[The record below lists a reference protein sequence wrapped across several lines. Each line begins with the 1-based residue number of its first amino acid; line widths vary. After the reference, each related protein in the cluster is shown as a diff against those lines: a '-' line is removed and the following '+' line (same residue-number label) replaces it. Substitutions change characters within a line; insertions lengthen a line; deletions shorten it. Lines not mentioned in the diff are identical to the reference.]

1 MARRAGVARLGHVAI
16 DSTRVQANA
25 SRHRMVDEEQAARE
39 ERARDRRQVRR
50 FQQRALAPEPDEG
63 AGTELAVAQ
72 PEVLE
77 QQLAEA
83 HQGLKKLPKAG
94 RRQVSATD
102 PESRFLRT
110 REGWVLGYTADI
122 AVSDDHFIVAA
133 RVRQNA
139 TDNAALLPLVE
150 EVERQCGQRPARV
163 TADAGFFSGTA
174 LRECSRRG
182 IDLYVPDNNLRHEMT
197 SGKAGG
203 RNRTHGDSRSRTS
216 ADAGEVAQCGGP
228 EDVATKA
235 SSSGTRDWDTESTTR
250 DAAGST
256 PWAGGGEHRMDHGR
270 HRPQHRSPAS
280 ALRISIA
287 DSYRDQKLELRKM
300 RRTCTAPAMTQT
312 PEGRQILAQRF
323 SAGTRP
329 L

>member
-1 MARRAGVARLGHVAI
+1 M
-16 DSTRVQANA
+16 
-25 SRHRMVDEEQAARE
+25 
-39 ERARDRRQVRR
+39 
-50 FQQRALAPEPDEG
+50 
-63 AGTELAVAQ
+63 
-72 PEVLE
+72 
-77 QQLAEA
+77 
-83 HQGLKKLPKAG
+83 KKLPKAG

-197 SGKAGG
+197 SGKAAGG
-203 RNRTHGDSRSRTS
+203 IGRTAIRDPEHLRMREKLRS
-216 ADAGEVAQCGGP
+216 
-228 EDVATKA
+228 
-235 SSSGTRDWDTESTTR
+235 
-250 DAAGST
+250 AAG
-256 PWAGGGEHRMDHGR
+256 
-270 HRPQHRSPAS
+270 
-280 ALRISIA
+280 
-287 DSYRDQKLELRKM
+287 RKM
-300 RRTCTAPAMTQT
+300 
-312 PEGRQILAQRF
+312 
-323 SAGTRP
+323 
-329 L
+329 